1 MTDNGEK
8 PFEFRIPGTTRRVGI
23 RDLLAILFVVAGAIP
38 IVMWLGS
45 WLYHSAT
52 REQLVNG
59 ALIVVA
65 LYVVLWIRK
74 RREKK

>member
-1 MTDNGEK
+1 MADNGEK
-8 PFEFRIPGTTRRVGI
+8 PFELRIPSVTRRVGI
-23 RDLLAILFVVAGAIP
+23 RDILAILFVVAGGIP
-38 IVMWLGS
+38 VIMWLGS

-59 ALIVVA
+59 ALIVIA

-74 RREKK
+74 RLEKK